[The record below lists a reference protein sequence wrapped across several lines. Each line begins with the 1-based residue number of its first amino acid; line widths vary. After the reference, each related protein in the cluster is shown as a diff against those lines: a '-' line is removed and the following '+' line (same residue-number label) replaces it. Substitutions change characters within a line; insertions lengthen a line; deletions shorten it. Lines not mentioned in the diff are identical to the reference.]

1 MSGHLIGC
9 VKPITDLPTRSHKLA
24 LLAFADSGDDRT
36 HIALPGYEGVQEWVG
51 CGRSQAFALIQDLIA
66 LGYLRQHKRGHRGQR
81 AEWIVFPNG
90 CCDTHRTPVAEEPV
104 DVDQLARAAGVDVEQ
119 ARLLLTAMGHDAP
132 PSKQASKPAENGS
145 DPTGPYERGKGPA
158 LGPDPND
165 PASPETPQAG
175 ENAGDDGSD
184 DHRQGPESIHG
195 SRVTADAFTPSTTT
209 PIAPEQADQP
219 CKRHPNSEHP
229 NCRGCGTTDRQ
240 KAERAAREAAERR
253 RQRGA
258 QEAAAARLEREQA
271 ARPPQDLRARV
282 AAAAAEAGR

>member
-51 CGRSQAFALIQDLIA
+51 CGRSQAFALIQDLIR

-104 DVDQLARAAGVDVEQ
+104 DVDQLAAAAGVDVEQ

-132 PSKQASKPAENGS
+132 PSKTAQKASTPPGPNG
-145 DPTGPYERGKGPA
+145 RG
-158 LGPDPND
+158 LGPTPPDPID
-165 PASPETPQAG
+165 PDTQRAGDNPG
-175 ENAGDDGSD
+175 ENART
-184 DHRQGPESIHG
+184 DHRQGPESVRDP
-195 SRVTADAFTPSTTT
+195 RVTADAVTPSSTS
-209 PIAPEQADQP
+209 PLPPETGG
-219 CKRHPNSEHP
+219 CRRHPKSTHP

-240 KAERAAREAAERR
+240 KAERAARAAAERR
-253 RQRGA
+253 RQRSA
-258 QEAAAARLEREQA
+258 QETAAAREQRQQA
-271 ARPPQDLRARV
+271 APPPQDLRDRV
-282 AAAAAEAGR
+282 AAAAAEEHP

>member
-51 CGRSQAFALIQDLIA
+51 CGRSQAFALIQDLIQ

-90 CCDTHRTPVAEEPV
+90 CCDTHRTPVPEEPV
-104 DVDQLARAAGVDVEQ
+104 DVDELARAAGVDPEQ

-132 PSKQASKPAENGS
+132 PSRKAQKAS
-145 DPTGPYERGKGPA
+145 DPAGPYERGLGPA
-158 LGPDPND
+158 QTGPND
-165 PASPETPQAG
+165 PETPQPG
-175 ENAGDDGSD
+175 ENPGDDATD
-184 DHRQGPESIHG
+184 DDRQGPESVRDP
-195 SRVTADAFTPSTTT
+195 RVTADAFTPLTTS
-209 PIAPEQADQP
+209 PLPPETGGS
-219 CKRHPNSEHP
+219 CKRHRNTHP

-240 KAERAAREAAERR
+240 KAERAARAAAERR
-253 RQRGA
+253 RTQ
-258 QEAAAARLEREQA
+258 QA
-271 ARPPQDLRARV
+271 AETARTRQERAQAPAPPPPAY
-282 AAAAAEAGR
+282 AATREALEQR